1 MNIAIP
7 VAQGVLSGVFHRSQT
22 IDLYKVD
29 LESKTSQFLETITN
43 LDFSVPETVAEAL
56 VSRKVETMILGGIAC
71 KVKSFFEKKGVKV
84 IPRIPAWETFRIAK
98 LFADGKLPTLL
109 L

>member
-1 MNIAIP
+1 
-7 VAQGVLSGVFHRSQT
+7 
-22 IDLYKVD
+22 
-29 LESKTSQFLETITN
+29 
-43 LDFSVPETVAEAL
+43 
-56 VSRKVETMILGGIAC
+56 MILGGVAC
-71 KVKSFFEKKGVKV
+71 KVKSFFEKKGIKV